1 MNNKKPHYRVGI
13 GGLGAIG
20 MKIAQALD
28 AGIPGLALAAVSA
41 RDQLAA
47 TRRLVAFVN
56 VPPVVPLEALA
67 EHADVVVECAPAAV
81 FDAVAIPAVE
91 ASRIFMPLS
100 CAALLSR
107 AGLVERAEETGGRI
121 IVPTG
126 ALVGL
131 DAVRAAAELDGI
143 RSVSM
148 TSVKPPRTLK
158 HSPFLIAK
166 GIDVNS
172 FERSTKIFEGSA
184 RQAAEGFPANV
195 NIVAALSL
203 AGIGPDAT
211 QVAIWVNPNAER
223 NVHTVEVDA
232 TSTRFSMTI
241 EGIPSAENPSSGLL
255 PPLSAIAALRA
266 LTGTFRVG
274 S

>member
-1 MNNKKPHYRVGI
+1 MNPRYRVGI

-20 MKIAQALD
+20 MKIARALD
-28 AGIPGLALAAVSA
+28 AGIPGLTLTAVSA
-41 RDQLAA
+41 RDRLMAA
-47 TRRLVAFVN
+47 RRLVGFTS
-56 VPPVVPLEALA
+56 VPRVMPLEALA
-67 EHADVVVECAPAAV
+67 EHADVIVECAPASV
-81 FDAVAIPAVE
+81 FDTVAVPAVE
-91 ASRIFMPLS
+91 AGRTFMPLS

-107 AGLVERAEETGGRI
+107 PGLIERAKETGGRI

-131 DAVRAAAELDGI
+131 DAVRAAAEQDGI
-143 RSVSM
+143 RTVTI

-158 HSPFLIAK
+158 YSPFLSEE
-166 GIDVNS
+166 GIDVNA
-172 FERSTKIFEGSA
+172 FDKPTKIFEGSA
-184 RQAAEGFPANV
+184 REASEGFPANV

-211 QVAIWVNPNAER
+211 RVAIWVDPDAER
-223 NVHTVEVDA
+223 NVHTIEVDA
-232 TSTRFSMTI
+232 KSTRFSMTI
-241 EGIPSAENPSSGLL
+241 EGIPSSENPSSGLL

-266 LTGTFRVG
+266 LTGTLHVG